1 MGLPYS
7 LNWIRAENC
16 VKKINCLASAMRR
29 QFPIFTLFSVALYI
43 LSMSIHIAT
52 KQGEIADKILL
63 PGDPLRAKFIAEN
76 FLEDAVCFNEVRNM
90 FGYTGT
96 YKGHRVSVMGTGMGM
111 PSISIYAREL
121 IVDYGVKKLIRVG
134 TAGSLNGDV
143 HVRELVLAQAAA
155 TNSNIIRNDWPQYDF
170 PQIASFDLLDKAY
183 HIAKDLGMTTH
194 VGNVL
199 SSDVFYSNY
208 FEKNLEL
215 GKWGVKAVEMEAAA
229 LYYLAAQHH
238 VDALAIMTISDS
250 LVNPDEDTTAEER
263 QNTFTDMMKVG
274 LETLIAD

>member
-1 MGLPYS
+1 
-7 LNWIRAENC
+7 
-16 VKKINCLASAMRR
+16 
-29 QFPIFTLFSVALYI
+29 
-43 LSMSIHIAT
+43 MSIHIAAQ
-52 KQGEIADKILL
+52 QGEIADKILL

-134 TAGSLNGDV
+134 TAGSLNEDV

-155 TNSNIIRNDWPQYDF
+155 TNSNIVRNAGHSTIF
-170 PQIASFDLLDKAY
+170 HKSLALICLSKAY
-183 HIAKDLGMTTH
+183 HIAKELGMTTH

-208 FEKNLEL
+208 FEKNIEL

-238 VDALAIMTISDS
+238 VEPLLS
-250 LVNPDEDTTAEER
+250 
-263 QNTFTDMMKVG
+263 
-274 LETLIAD
+274 